1 MSERS
6 AWEVEAAWERFLAQY
21 KDDQTIGL
29 LESFKPELVAW
40 LETEL
45 AARPQEP
52 TASQPVRE
60 LVAKA
65 RLDEATNWHQ
75 FGKDHDDDG
84 WCCKRE
90 NELRNELEAAL
101 TPQASQPLQ
110 ALVAEWHWR
119 ANNVGFKGACDANQF
134 RAGDIEQCADELEA
148 ALSQQASQPP
158 EAQDPILMPNGSFT
172 ERVREVVLAPS
183 FCGKP
188 GHFKFQ
194 QNGSSCLM
202 CQENERAFQRGQ
214 QDMAEKAGQLR
225 EACEF
230 AIGAIED
237 AIGLE
242 DGLDG
247 AEGQAVLKMLRNA
260 LAAAVEPP
268 QEPKP

>member
-1 MSERS
+1 MSQIRCSHGILIHEFCQ
-6 AWEVEAAWERFLAQY
+6 ECEGDAARPQEPKQGESKIACLDCGCDYGKQPLDVTLSKAQWAMIHPEIGGVLCAGCIVRRAA
-21 KDDQTIGL
+21 KLPKVITVAARIAFADDYDKFEGPL
-29 LESFKPELVAW
+29 SPETFVA
-40 LETEL
+40 L

-52 TASQPVRE
+52 TASQTVRE
-60 LVAKA
+60 LVAKW
-65 RLDEATNWHQ
+65 R
-75 FGKDHDDDG
+75 
-84 WCCKRE
+84 
-90 NELRNELEAAL
+90 
-101 TPQASQPLQ
+101 
-110 ALVAEWHWR
+110 WR

-134 RAGDIEQCADELEA
+134 RAGDIEQCANELEA

-158 EAQDPILMPNGSFT
+158 EAQDALAKAHDDGL
-172 ERVREVVLAPS
+172 REGIKVG
-183 FCGKP
+183 FIG
-188 GHFKFQ
+188 G
-194 QNGSSCLM
+194 
-202 CQENERAFQRGQ
+202 ERA
-214 QDMAEKAGQLR
+214 MAEKAGQLR